1 MSHVIFDNVTLKFPV
16 NNSNDPTSLKS
27 YISSKFSNKK
37 QFSSENIE
45 FEEIKAL
52 ENISFNINDG
62 DRVGIIGHNG
72 SGKTSLLKVIAGIYE
87 VDQGRIEIDGKI
99 LPMLSLVVGIDV
111 EANAYENMYLR
122 GKILG
127 FSNSYINSKVDD
139 IAAFSEL
146 GKFLDYPIRTYSH
159 GMLMRLAFAISTHLD
174 ADILLMDEWLSV
186 GDSDFNAKA
195 NAKLNSLID
204 KSRILF
210 LASHDKSLI
219 KKVCNKVIMLDNG
232 KVVKRE
238 IK

>member
-1 MSHVIFDNVTLKFPV
+1 MSHVIFDNVSLKFPI
-16 NNSNDPTSLKS
+16 NNSDYPSSLKN
-27 YISSKFSNKK
+27 YISSKFFKKK
-37 QFSSENIE
+37 QFSSENIKL
-45 FEEIKAL
+45 EEIKAL

-87 VDQGRIEIDGKI
+87 VDQGRIEIHGKI

-127 FSNSYINSKVDD
+127 YSSSYINSKVDS

-146 GKFLDYPIRTYSH
+146 GKFLDYPLRTYSH

-186 GDSDFNAKA
+186 GDGDFNVKA

-204 KSRILF
+204 NSRILF
-210 LASHDKSLI
+210 LASHDKNLI

-232 KVVKRE
+232 KLV
-238 IK
+238 